1 MVQVGQA
8 TAAVQHPS
16 KASAVSRP
24 GSRRGASRGAT
35 PHSRHGLTALDAM
48 KEVKGNEEHMA
59 EAIAEALHS
68 EHLNLTPR
76 SAPRN
81 FAVPTS
87 APNYLPLNL

>member
-1 MVQVGQA
+1 MLQVGQA

-16 KASAVSRP
+16 KASAALRP
-24 GSRRGASRGAT
+24 GSRRAASRGAT
-35 PHSRHGLTALDAM
+35 PHSRHGLTARDAM
-48 KEVKGNEEHMA
+48 TEVKGSEEHMA
-59 EAIAEALHS
+59 EAIAEAFHS

-87 APNYLPLNL
+87 VPNYIPLNL